1 MCLAIPGKVVDIS
14 KDDVTVEYP
23 GEKRTAKN
31 VGLEIRKGDYVLVQA
46 KMIVQKIPKDEA
58 IECLRAWKEV
68 K

>member
-1 MCLAIPGKVVDIS
+1 MCLAIPGKVVGIR

-31 VGLEIRKGDYVLVQA
+31 VGLDIKKGNYVLVQA